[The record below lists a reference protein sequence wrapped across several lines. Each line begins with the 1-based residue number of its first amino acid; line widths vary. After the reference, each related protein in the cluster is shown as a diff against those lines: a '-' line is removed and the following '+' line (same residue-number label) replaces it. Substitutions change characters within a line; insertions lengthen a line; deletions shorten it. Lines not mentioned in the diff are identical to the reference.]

1 LETFFNIARL
11 ADIGTLLDLMREY
24 YVYDHIPFEEPR
36 ARAALA
42 RLTDDETLGRI
53 WLIEQTGQAIGYLAI
68 TLGYSLEYGRDA
80 FIDEVYLREPY
91 RGQGIGQRAFALA
104 EEACRALGVQ
114 ALHLEVERGNIR
126 AQGFYRKIGY
136 EDHDRYLLTK
146 RLDEGG

>member
-1 LETFFNIARL
+1 METHFTIAQP
-11 ADIGTLLDLMREY
+11 ADTETLIDMMRDY
-24 YVYDHIPFEEPR
+24 YGYDHIPFDEPS

-42 RLTDDETLGRI
+42 RLTDDESLGRI
-53 WLIEQTGQAIGYLAI
+53 WLIEQEGQAIGYLAI

-91 RGQGIGQRAFALA
+91 RDQGIGQRAFALA

-114 ALHLEVERGNIR
+114 ALHLEVERDNTR
-126 AQGFYRKIGY
+126 AQAFYRKIGY

-146 RLDEGG
+146 RLSDGE

>member
-1 LETFFNIARL
+1 METRFNIAQP
-11 ADIGTLLDLMREY
+11 ADTETLISLMREY
-24 YVYDHIPFEEPR
+24 YVYDHIPFDESL

-53 WLIEQTGQAIGYLAI
+53 WLIEQGDQAIGYLAI

-91 RGQGIGQRAFALA
+91 RGQGLGQRAFTLA

-114 ALHLEVERGNIR
+114 ALHLEVERDNGR
-126 AQGFYRKIGY
+126 AQAFYRKIGY